1 MSTKVTVAS
10 SQFKRSSDTCMIVG
24 FALPSRDKTPWD
36 DLSKDLIGLNEES
49 VWDWFKRKPEDVTA
63 FFQLHPRQSF
73 IREDNQND
81 PEHWK
86 WLRKKHPFPIF
97 MQEKYDDVP
106 SSIKYPWDKV
116 VQEFGTYFTSS
127 LTYIMAWAYL
137 EGYTKMELYGF
148 NMASNTEYIRQR
160 ANAHYFIGLMR
171 GKGIDVYI
179 PPECMLMR
187 GYAEYAYDDV
197 MLGARQDLEMLEK
210 IHITKLEGHA
220 NEINRVRGTANA
232 LLDATRYY
240 PELTDA
246 YSEAEKLAVLKR
258 DDFHLKKGWTRG
270 LKSAEKLMDKY
281 LGMDRNP
288 DKEAI
293 NAKS

>member
-1 MSTKVTVAS
+1 MKKFCRHNDAVA
-10 SQFKRSSDTCMIVG
+10 FVG
-24 FALPSRDKTPWD
+24 FAPPSRDKAPWNNPD
-36 DLSKDLIGLNEES
+36 IDLVGLNEEYS
-49 VWDWFKRKPEDVTA
+49 FSWFKATPENVVA
-63 FFQLHPRQSF
+63 WIQLHPYESF
-73 IREDNQND
+73 TREDNQND
-81 PEHWK
+81 PDHWK
-86 WLRKKHPFPIF
+86 WLQQKHPFPIL
-97 MQEKYDDVP
+97 MQDKYDKIP
-106 SSIKYPWDKV
+106 SSLKYPWDKV

-127 LTYIMAWAYL
+127 LTYGIAWAYL
-137 EGYTKMELYGF
+137 EGYTQMSIYGF

-210 IHITKLEGHA
+210 IHITKLEGLA
-220 NEINRVRGTANA
+220 NEINKVRGTANA

-281 LGMDRNP
+281 LGMDRDP

-293 NAKS
+293 NAET